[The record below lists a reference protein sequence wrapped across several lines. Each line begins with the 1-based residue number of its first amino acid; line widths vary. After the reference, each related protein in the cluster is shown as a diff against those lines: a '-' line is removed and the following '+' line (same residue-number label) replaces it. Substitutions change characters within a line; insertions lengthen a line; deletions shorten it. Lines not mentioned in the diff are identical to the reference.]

1 MSVSFTVVFH
11 FKQINKPTASTNYF
25 YKFNGA
31 EMFNHCIN
39 NITAYKHVGRDG
51 TGTVQ
56 DKMNDFS
63 PYINE
68 NYYT

>member
-1 MSVSFTVVFH
+1 MSVLFIVVIH
-11 FKQINKPTASTNYF
+11 FKQINKPTASANYF

-31 EMFNHCIN
+31 EMVNYCIN
-39 NITAYKHVGRDG
+39 NTTAYKHVGRDG

-63 PYINE
+63 PYVNE

>member
-1 MSVSFTVVFH
+1 MVLKWLITVL
-11 FKQINKPTASTNYF
+11 
-25 YKFNGA
+25 
-31 EMFNHCIN
+31 
-39 NITAYKHVGRDG
+39 ITYKHVGRDG

-63 PYINE
+63 PYVNE